1 MRKIKFLLLCLAMS
15 IGIASAQTKVQ
26 GVVLSA
32 DDGQPV
38 IGATVKVKGTAVGT
52 VTDASGRFT
61 LNAPASASGLVVSY
75 IGMEAQEVGV
85 KPSLRIVLKASSK
98 DLNEVVVTALGI
110 SRKQKGLSYAVS
122 QINSEEIVKS
132 GDRSALNALQGKVA
146 GLSISSSSGAP
157 GASTRILLR
166 GYSSIGG
173 GSEPL
178 FVVDGV
184 PINNGA
190 PGSTSLKGSYD
201 FGNRIN
207 DINPNDIASVSVLKG
222 ASASALYGSRAANG
236 VILITTKSGSGNNR
250 VKVEVVSNTTFSSP
264 LRIYDMQN
272 VYGQGWSS
280 NHELIENGS
289 WGPKMDGAQRLWGN
303 VVDNQQQ
310 YKPFT
315 AQKNNI
321 FDFYEMGRAFNN
333 TVSISGGKENSTFYV
348 SYSNITDDGIIP
360 TDVDKYKR
368 NAFTLKGSVKNS
380 ILTTSAQFNYINKK
394 VWVPQGG
401 QGYSVYNNLL
411 QIPRDYS
418 VVDFKDYNSKF
429 NNLDNYYT
437 PYSITNPYYTLAED
451 GNSINEDKVFGNVT
465 LEAKLMPWLKAVT
478 KVGEDFSNYQIFAYR
493 AITKPQGF
501 NASSTQEPGSVVRAT
516 AYNSEFNV
524 DAYLSF
530 NPEINKSWSAS
541 GVIGYN
547 LNMRKAQSTSVSVTG
562 LDLPNFYELTNS
574 SATPEVGVGFS
585 ERRLVG
591 AYVQADL
598 AFRNYAFLNVGARN
612 DWSSTLPKDGNS
624 FFYPSVGLSFL
635 MTDAIPEIKS
645 IFSFAKI
652 RASYGVTG
660 NDPSPYSLL
669 STYSKSTVAYPF
681 GQLTFPLNGINSY
694 EVGNVIGNAKL
705 KPELTQEYELGA
717 DLRFFDNKIGIDMT
731 YYKRNTKD
739 QILLVPIS
747 HSSGYSSQYMNLG
760 NVENSGIELLLSYT
774 PIKNKNFEWDG
785 SVTFSKNNNK
795 VVELSPLLQ
804 KVSLGGL
811 STLGFYASAGQPMGY
826 FEGTVPER
834 DPATGKIVVDAY
846 GLPVAS
852 ATKENLGNS
861 QRDFMI
867 GFSNNFKYRNF
878 SLSFAWDFRKGG
890 LIYSRTADVNYFV
903 GNAPQTLYN
912 DRNPFI
918 VPNSVQKVPVYDA
931 AGTNVVSYNYV
942 ENRTPVSAEK
952 VCDYWNNGGT
962 EMDKAFLLDKSSI
975 RLRELSIGY
984 SLPRTILPKSISAL
998 NVSLIG
1004 SNLLLFT
1011 PKGNR
1016 FIDPEVTTFG
1026 NGTESEFGEFSTSP
1040 SVRNFGFSLKLTL

>member
-1 MRKIKFLLLCLAMS
+1 MS
-15 IGIASAQTKVQ
+15 IGIASAQTKVR

-38 IGATVKVKGTAVGT
+38 IGATVKVKGTTVG
-52 VTDASGRFT
+52 VITDTNGQFT
-61 LNAPASASGLVVSY
+61 ITAPSTAKSLVFSY
-75 IGMEAQEVGV
+75 IGMETQEMDV
-85 KPSLRIVLKASSK
+85 KPSLRIVMKSATK
-98 DLNEVVVTALGI
+98 GLNEVVVTALGI
-110 SRKQKGLSYAVS
+110 TRKQKGLSYSVAQV
-122 QINSEEIVKS
+122 NSDEIVKS

-166 GYSSIGG
+166 GYNSIAG

-184 PINNGA
+184 PVNNGA

-207 DINPNDIASVSVLKG
+207 DINPNDIASISVLKG

-236 VILITTKSGSGNNR
+236 VILITTKSGSSENK
-250 VKVEVVSNTTFSSP
+250 VKVEVVSNTTFSRP

-272 VYGQGWSS
+272 VFGQGWSS
-280 NHELIENGS
+280 SHELIENGS
-289 WGPKMDGAQRLWGN
+289 WGPKMDGSLRLWGN
-303 VVDNQQQ
+303 IVDNQQQ
-310 YKPFT
+310 YKPFA
-315 AQKNNI
+315 AQENNI
-321 FDFYEMGRAFNN
+321 LDFYETGRMFDN
-333 TVSISGGKENSTFYV
+333 TVSISGGRENSTFYV
-348 SYSNITDDGIIP
+348 SYSNIYDDGIIP
-360 TDVDKYKR
+360 TDVDNYKR

-380 ILTTSAQFNYINKK
+380 FLKTSAQFNYINKK
-394 VWVPQGG
+394 VWAPQGG

-411 QIPRDYS
+411 QIPRDFS
-418 VVDFKDYNSKF
+418 IVDFKDYHNKF

-437 PYSITNPYYTLAED
+437 PYSIVNPYYTLAED

-465 LEAKLMPWLKAVT
+465 LDAKLLPWLSAIA
-478 KVGEDFSNYQIFAYR
+478 KVGEDFSNYQVLAYR
-493 AITKPQGF
+493 AITKPQGY
-501 NASSTQEPGSVVRAT
+501 NSSSTQEPGGVVRAT

-530 NPEINKSWSAS
+530 NPQINKKWSAS
-541 GVIGYN
+541 GVVGYN

-585 ERRLVG
+585 ERRLIG
-591 AYVQADL
+591 AYMQADI
-598 AFRNYAFLNVGARN
+598 AYGNYVFLNLGARN
-612 DWSSTLPKDGNS
+612 DWSSTLPKDANS

-635 MTDAIPEIKS
+635 LTDALPVTKS
-645 IFSFAKI
+645 VFSLAKF

-660 NDPSPYSLL
+660 NDPQPYSLL

-681 GQLTFPLNGINSY
+681 GQLTFPLNSNNAY
-694 EVGNVIGNAKL
+694 EVGNTIGNNKL
-705 KPELTQEYELGA
+705 KPELTHEIEFGA
-717 DLRFFDNKIGIDMT
+717 DLRFFDNRLGIDLT

-739 QILLVPIS
+739 QILMVPIA
-747 HSSGYSSQYMNLG
+747 HTSGYSYQYMNLG
-760 NVENSGIELLLSYT
+760 NVENKGLEFLLSFT
-774 PIKNKNFEWDG
+774 PVKSKDFEWDG
-785 SVTFSKNNNK
+785 SLSFSKNKNK
-795 VVELSPLLQ
+795 VIELSPLLQ

-811 STLGFYASAGQPMGY
+811 STLGFYATAGEPMGY

-834 DPATGKIVVDAY
+834 DPATGKIVVDAN

-852 ATKENLGNS
+852 ATKENLGSS

-867 GFSNNFKYRNF
+867 GFTNNLRYKDF
-878 SLSFAWDFRKGG
+878 SLSFSWDFRKGG
-890 LIYSRTADVNYFV
+890 LVYSRTADVNYFV

-918 VPNSVQKVPVYDA
+918 VPNSVQKVPVYNA
-931 AGTNVVSYNYV
+931 AGTAIVSYNYV

-984 SLPRTILPKSISAL
+984 SVPRSILPKTISAL
-998 NVSLIG
+998 NISLIG
-1004 SNLLLFT
+1004 RNLLLFT
-1011 PKGNR
+1011 PEGNR

-1026 NGTESEFGEFSTSP
+1026 NGIESEFGEFSTSP